1 MIIDFHT
8 HVFPDALASRT
19 VAKLAEGSHAQYRTD
34 GTKEGLRMSMWR
46 AGVDYSV
53 NLPVVTR
60 SGQERTVNRTA
71 VEMNNCAKETGLI
84 SFGGIHPDT
93 ENYREI
99 LRGLAED
106 GVRGIKIH
114 PVYQGV
120 AIDDIRFLRIIECAC
135 ENELI
140 VVTHS
145 GYDIGFPGAT
155 QVLPQ
160 KVRHMIDEIHPDR
173 MVLAHTGGW
182 GCWEEVEEYLV
193 GQDVWFDLSFSL
205 APVYLY
211 ERLEAADQVCKPDTI
226 CQADDSGWY
235 WYSEERSGG
244 EHGVRLRPDT
254 PYLSREQFE
263 RIVRNH
269 GADRILFGSDSPW
282 SDQGET
288 IRCVRES
295 GLAEE
300 EVSKILGENAM
311 GLLNDKTRLTS
322 FSCRNV

>member
-8 HVFPDALASRT
+8 HVFPDALAGRT
-19 VAKLAEGSHAQYRTD
+19 VAKLAEGSHAQYMTD
-34 GTKEGLRMSMWR
+34 GTKEGLRASMKQ

-71 VEMNNCAKETGLI
+71 VEINKSTKETGLL

-106 GVRGIKIH
+106 GVQGIKIH
-114 PVYQGV
+114 PVYQRV

-135 ENELI
+135 ENGLI
-140 VVTHS
+140 VLAHG
-145 GYDIGFPGAT
+145 GYDIGFPGEP

-160 KVRHMIDEIHPDR
+160 MVRHVIDEIHPDR
-173 MVLAHTGGW
+173 LVLAHTGGW
-182 GCWEEVEEYLV
+182 SCWDEVEEYLV
-193 GQDVWFDLSFSL
+193 GQDVWFDVSFSF

-211 ERLEAADQVCKPDTI
+211 EKTGMENKDGQEDTG
-226 CQADDSGWY
+226 CPSDHNGWY
-235 WYSEERSGG
+235 WSSEGRSG
-244 EHGVRLRPDT
+244 EKNSAKLRPGN
-254 PYLSREQFE
+254 PYLSREQFV

-282 SDQGET
+282 NDQGET

-295 GLAEE
+295 GLDEAQ
-300 EVSKILGENAM
+300 VKKILGENAM
-311 GLLNDKTRLTS
+311 KLLKME
-322 FSCRNV
+322 